1 MDSHFDAVIIGAGPA
16 GNSAALTLKKAGR
29 HVLVVDQASFPRDKV
44 CGGFLGA
51 ENKNFLD
58 EWGIWDD
65 LKAQGAREIENIRL
79 ASARGVEMIC
89 RRTSQGLAGLG
100 VSRRLLDQTF
110 QKASCRNG
118 IVFRDA
124 TSVARSVQQDGQ
136 WTIELVSRADHKKTV
151 VTARHLIHA
160 AGAPKIH
167 KPHPQDLI
175 GAGALFENVPVP
187 MDEVGLYFAS
197 GIHTGV
203 NPFENGLTN
212 VCYVA
217 SRKTFERMNR
227 SLPRLFE
234 FLKESNAPLK
244 NFFRAVEPVTPW
256 KAVTVPYRPAF
267 QFYDNGIF
275 YTGDAAAVVH
285 PVIGGGMTLAIG
297 GGVLLGNVLAS
308 GLKEREAAVIYQKT
322 FLKLYAL
329 RIQFS
334 WRLGRM
340 AHHRAIVDVVISTG
354 PACRRGRPAC
364 RKFFE
369 WMFEFNH
376 SPLTLQA
383 GLA

>member
-1 MDSHFDAVIIGAGPA
+1 
-16 GNSAALTLKKAGR
+16 
-29 HVLVVDQASFPRDKV
+29 
-44 CGGFLGA
+44 
-51 ENKNFLD
+51 
-58 EWGIWDD
+58 
-65 LKAQGAREIENIRL
+65 
-79 ASARGVEMIC
+79 
-89 RRTSQGLAGLG
+89 
-100 VSRRLLDQTF
+100 
-110 QKASCRNG
+110 
-118 IVFRDA
+118 
-124 TSVARSVQQDGQ
+124 
-136 WTIELVSRADHKKTV
+136 KKTV

-212 VCYVA
+212 VCYAA

-354 PACRRGRPAC
+354 PACR
-364 RKFFE
+364 KFFE